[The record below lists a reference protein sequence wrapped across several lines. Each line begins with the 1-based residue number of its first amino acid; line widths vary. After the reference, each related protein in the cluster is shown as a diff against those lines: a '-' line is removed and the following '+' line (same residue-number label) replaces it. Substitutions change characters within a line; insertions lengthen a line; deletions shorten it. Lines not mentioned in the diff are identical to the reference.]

1 MTPPVPAPLIL
12 LVEDFAD
19 AREMYSDYLTF
30 SGFRVET
37 ATNGQEALDQA
48 RTLGPDLILM
58 DLSLPGIDGWEATRI
73 LKADP
78 ATKHLLIVAL
88 SAHALA
94 ADAEGARKAGCDG
107 FIGKPCLPPDLVVHI
122 SAYLKMAQG
131 SADPKGK
138 AHRRG

>member
-73 LKADP
+73 LKSDP
-78 ATKHLLIVAL
+78 ATNHLMIVAL

-107 FIGKPCLPPDLVVHI
+107 FIAKPCLPPDLVAQV
-122 SAYLKMAQG
+122 AGYLKIGHGA
-131 SADPKGK
+131 ADTKGK
-138 AHRRG
+138 AHRRL